1 MTGAVSND
9 ILKLLQRVLR
19 HDKKTNN
26 YKIAL
31 VRALNDT
38 AINYAAVMGKG
49 HGIAVSLR
57 VLAEWWIGYYWPF
70 MDAQQPV
77 MQGMRI
83 TRDEKLRQDMAFREP
98 LTHLKQLWL
107 ISDVGSNRAAD
118 GMVLASEAR
127 RSDFAAVYGFEM
139 VSAYEKTLRAIANA
153 IKYPIQYAGDAAGQY
168 QVFAKE
174 QRQKVMPPGVVAL
187 PGTHPEEL
195 CLLVSDEMW
204 ETLKFFSIYID
215 ALCIQEWSVFTE
227 ETTQFGLEV
236 TRGAVYQMLT
246 DRPDNRRPLNWER
259 NRIEILLM
267 EGQDLRCF
275 WTQKPLTIA
284 NYDVDHIIPVATYPL
299 NELWNLV
306 PADRQY
312 NQHVKRALMPS
323 NAWVPILPGRLFTT
337 YSFYQQVA
345 ELSTALQRDAS
356 RRFTAAQTS
365 SLHNLSN
372 AVTTMIFSVADSRST
387 PRFGLTS

>member
-1 MTGAVSND
+1 MPGAVSTD

-19 HDKKTNN
+19 HDRKTNN

-31 VRALNDT
+31 IRALNDT
-38 AINYAAVMGKG
+38 AINYAAVMGTG
-49 HGIAVSLR
+49 QGIAVPLR

-70 MDAQQPV
+70 MDTQRPV

-83 TRDEKLRQDMAFREP
+83 TRDHRLRQDLVFREP
-98 LTHLKQLWL
+98 LTHLKKLWVQ
-107 ISDVGSNRAAD
+107 SDVGSSRPAD
-118 GMVLASEAR
+118 GIVLASEAR
-127 RSDFAAVYGFEM
+127 RADFRAVYGLEM
-139 VSAYEKTLRAIANA
+139 VSAYEKALRVIAGAIR
-153 IKYPIQYAGDAAGQY
+153 YPVQYAGDASGQY
-168 QVFAKE
+168 QVFARE
-174 QRQKVMPPGVVAL
+174 QRLRNMPPGVVAL
-187 PGTHPEEL
+187 PGSGPEEP
-195 CLLVSDEMW
+195 CLLIGDDMW

-227 ETTQFGLEV
+227 DTTQFGLDV

-246 DRPDNRRPLNWER
+246 DRPDNRRPLTWER

-284 NYDVDHIIPVATYPL
+284 SYDVDHIIPVSTYPM

-312 NQHVKRALMPS
+312 NHHIKRALMPS
-323 NAWVPILPGRLFTT
+323 DAWVPIMPGRLLTT
-337 YSFYQQVA
+337 YGLYEQVA
-345 ELSTALQRDAS
+345 ELKTALHRDAA
-356 RRFTAAQTS
+356 RRFTVAQTS
-365 SLHNLSN
+365 SLHHLSDV
-372 AVTTMIFSVADSRST
+372 VTRMVFAVADSRNT
-387 PRFGLTS
+387 PRFGLIP